1 MHATTSNEGES
12 PESNA
17 MAIMSET
24 DTDVAGAA
32 EITARGHFWV
42 GLNKLFR
49 RKTAR
54 SHGDSRPIR
63 VALEWSTDDLECP
76 DGQCLCS
83 ACLLGNN
90 LP

>member
-1 MHATTSNEGES
+1 
-12 PESNA
+12 
-17 MAIMSET
+17 MAIMSKT

-32 EITARGHFWV
+32 ESAARGHFWV
-42 GLNKLFR
+42 DLNKLFR

-54 SHGDSRPIR
+54 SHGDSRSIR
-63 VALEWSTDDLECP
+63 VSPVWSTDGLECP